1 MGKNTGDGHRN
12 GQMKDRKQFFNHKTS
27 QYYKINTETG
37 KIMSAK
43 ETPYKGVRQ
52 HVKTSP
58 KNKVKN

>member
-12 GQMKDRKQFFNHKTS
+12 GQMKDRKQFYNPKTG

-43 ETPYKGVRQ
+43 DTPYKGVRQ
-52 HVKTSP
+52 HNKSSP
-58 KNKVKN
+58 KKSK

>member
-12 GQMKDRKQFFNHKTS
+12 GQMKDRKQFFNPKTS

-52 HVKTSP
+52 HTKTSP
-58 KNKVKN
+58 KKKVKN